1 MRRAIVLGLIA
12 SFAASTT
19 ATGQS
24 VSDTRYVPSPWWMR
38 EPVVASIGYVQTEI
52 EANRAYLGASFQVV
66 DSNPAKATEKAAAK
80 IRELGAALQRIGG
93 ANIRVQTTFSTMPLY
108 EQYRDKDGNLLENR
122 RADKIERYQV
132 NANVSIELRD
142 TSLVQRIYSTV
153 IAAQPSSTNPIS
165 FRLEP
170 TNEAKAKLYEEALKD
185 AARRARSAVEAAGG
199 RLGAPKAID
208 PTGRLCETDVLAL
221 RPALTGEILQPTDV
235 DGIVVT
241 GSRAVRQ
248 DFEAVSP
255 ATTVG
260 SEQLALTGT
269 STTDTLLNELPAA
282 LQLTIQP
289 PLQTMNARA
298 CVIYAL
304 G

>member
-1 MRRAIVLGLIA
+1 MCKPRSRP
-12 SFAASTT
+12 
-19 ATGQS
+19 TG
-24 VSDTRYVPSPWWMR
+24 PIW
-38 EPVVASIGYVQTEI
+38 AH
-52 EANRAYLGASFQVV
+52 FQVV

-93 ANIRVQTTFSTMPLY
+93 ANIRIQTTFSTMPLY

-132 NANVSIELRD
+132 SANVSIEVRD
-142 TSLVQRIYSTV
+142 TSLVQRVYSTV
-153 IAAQPSSTNPIS
+153 VAAQPSSTNPIS

-185 AARRARSAVEAAGG
+185 AARRARAAVEAAGG

-221 RPALTGEILQPTDV
+221 RPAVTGEDLQPTDV
-235 DGIVVT
+235 EGIVVT
-241 GSRAVRQ
+241 GSRAQRQ
-248 DFEAVSP
+248 DFEAMAPP
-255 ATTVG
+255 APPPPPG
-260 SEQLALTGT
+260 A
-269 STTDTLLNELPAA
+269 ELEAAGAA